1 MKLLPF
7 FIAKSSISLDNL
19 ALDFSP
25 VLGYNDYMM
34 MKGNEMTAVKN
45 VRLGDRVRYE
55 SAAGDI
61 RGTVVNILLDQ
72 NAAGNLIPWLHIMT
86 IRNNR
91 ECIIPLAGTET
102 NLAMMKFKVCFR
114 DVA

>member
-1 MKLLPF
+1 MLWKLNIVLVST
-7 FIAKSSISLDNL
+7 AK
-19 ALDFSP
+19 
-25 VLGYNDYMM
+25 
-34 MKGNEMTAVKN
+34 KGNEMTAVKN

-72 NAAGNLIPWLHIMT
+72 NAAGNLIPWLHIM
-86 IRNNR
+86 IVHNNR
-91 ECIIPLAGTET
+91 ERIIPLAATEDY
-102 NLAMMKFKVCFR
+102 LASLKFKVCFR